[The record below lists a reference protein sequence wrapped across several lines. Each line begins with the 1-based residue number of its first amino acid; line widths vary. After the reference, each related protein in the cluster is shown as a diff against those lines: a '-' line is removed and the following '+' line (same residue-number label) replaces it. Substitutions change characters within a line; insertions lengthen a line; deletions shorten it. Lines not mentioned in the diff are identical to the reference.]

1 MGLAAGVGHFFQSII
16 EVIQGFLGA
25 VVNFFQW
32 IFNSIIGVF
41 QAFIGFVE
49 GTLGFAIRKSSRPS
63 SHSLFIAYTN
73 SLQTISLFWVPWPRL
88 YSHISSTLRGK
99 APLLLAGQ
107 SRTNQISVTKRG

>member
-49 GTLGFAIRKSSRPS
+49 GTLGFAI
-63 SHSLFIAYTN
+63 HNFFILGTVAAAVFAY
-73 SLQTISLFWVPWPRL
+73 LL
-88 YSHISSTLRGK
+88 YSQRQGTT
-99 APLLLAGQ
+99 PV
-107 SRTNQISVTKRG
+107 SRTIKNK